1 VLSGELIVFQNEML
15 EIFKEM
21 IDNSPFPITGSGAK
35 SDQQIAVKPLQ
46 PRYIISMILEFLRTL
61 LENQIPQQPSQQHLL
76 VKYILMT
83 KDTQTLHSL
92 LQYQVLSNSLE
103 LARILIN
110 LGSSESKRTIGD
122 TSSFAIYYEPAYQLG
137 LDMLKKIKSNEDVVY
152 ALLAEGL
159 VLRALDYAQE

>member
-1 VLSGELIVFQNEML
+1 
-15 EIFKEM
+15 
-21 IDNSPFPITGSGAK
+21 
-35 SDQQIAVKPLQ
+35 
-46 PRYIISMILEFLRTL
+46 
-61 LENQIPQQPSQQHLL
+61 
-76 VKYILMT
+76 MT

-110 LGSSESKRTIGD
+110 LGSSESKRTTAD
-122 TSSFAIYYEPAYQLG
+122 TSSSFTIYYEPAYQLG

>member
-1 VLSGELIVFQNEML
+1 
-15 EIFKEM
+15 
-21 IDNSPFPITGSGAK
+21 
-35 SDQQIAVKPLQ
+35 
-46 PRYIISMILEFLRTL
+46 
-61 LENQIPQQPSQQHLL
+61 
-76 VKYILMT
+76 MT

-110 LGSSESKRTIGD
+110 LGSSESKRTTGD
-122 TSSFAIYYEPAYQLG
+122 TSSFTIYYEPAYQLG

>member
-1 VLSGELIVFQNEML
+1 MLSGELIVFQNEML

-110 LGSSESKRTIGD
+110 LGSSESKRTTGD
-122 TSSFAIYYEPAYQLG
+122 TSSFTIYYEPAYQLG

>member
-1 VLSGELIVFQNEML
+1 
-15 EIFKEM
+15 
-21 IDNSPFPITGSGAK
+21 
-35 SDQQIAVKPLQ
+35 
-46 PRYIISMILEFLRTL
+46 
-61 LENQIPQQPSQQHLL
+61 
-76 VKYILMT
+76 MT

-110 LGSSESKRTIGD
+110 LGSSESKRTTTDNG
-122 TSSFAIYYEPAYQLG
+122 TSSFTIYYEPAYQLG

>member
-1 VLSGELIVFQNEML
+1 
-15 EIFKEM
+15 
-21 IDNSPFPITGSGAK
+21 
-35 SDQQIAVKPLQ
+35 
-46 PRYIISMILEFLRTL
+46 
-61 LENQIPQQPSQQHLL
+61 
-76 VKYILMT
+76 MT

-110 LGSSESKRTIGD
+110 LGSSESKRTTGD
-122 TSSFAIYYEPAYQLG
+122 NGTSSFAIYYEPAYQLG

>member
-1 VLSGELIVFQNEML
+1 
-15 EIFKEM
+15 
-21 IDNSPFPITGSGAK
+21 
-35 SDQQIAVKPLQ
+35 
-46 PRYIISMILEFLRTL
+46 
-61 LENQIPQQPSQQHLL
+61 
-76 VKYILMT
+76 MT

-110 LGSSESKRTIGD
+110 LGSSESKRTTADNG
-122 TSSFAIYYEPAYQLG
+122 TSSFTIYYEPAYQLG

-159 VLRALDYAQE
+159 VLRALDYAHE